1 MRPALHQQS
10 GKNMTQ
16 THSDQKAT
24 YMLYSIFSAL
34 KSSRFSEKAKQ
45 ILRLCLISATF
56 LNFNLV
62 HAKTTSTLQFV
73 DSQSIQQQIQ
83 NYIHEL
89 MEAAAMDTTEIEI
102 VPNKISKTLKLPSC
116 KQPLSLSREGNK
128 SIYGRNTVK
137 VSCSSPKWSFYSG
150 ASVKAFGTILTAA
163 MPIAKGEVITKS
175 HIQATRID
183 RAKIS
188 GNTLTN
194 PSLIL
199 GMAAKRPIRQG
210 KMLTSYQFE
219 QPKLIERGDGVV
231 IQAIGKS
238 MTVSTAGEA
247 LSQGRLGENIRVRNL
262 KSDREIIAKVKN
274 KDTVVVMLY

>member
-1 MRPALHQQS
+1 
-10 GKNMTQ
+10 MTQ
-16 THSDQKAT
+16 IHSDQKAN
-24 YMLYSIFSAL
+24 YMLHSIFSAL
-34 KSSRFSEKAKQ
+34 KSSRLLEKAKQ
-45 ILRLCLISATF
+45 FLGLCFISAAL
-56 LNFNLV
+56 LNPNMTYS
-62 HAKTTSTLQFV
+62 AASSTLQFV
-73 DSQSIQQQIQ
+73 DSQTIQQQIQ
-83 NYIHEL
+83 KYIHSL
-89 MEAAAMDTTEIEI
+89 MEVAAMDTTEIEI
-102 VPNKISKTLKLPSC
+102 IPNKISKTLKLPNC
-116 KQPLSLSREGNK
+116 KHPLSLSREGNK

-150 ASVKAFGTILTAA
+150 ATVKAFGTILTAA
-163 MPIAKGEVITKS
+163 LPIAKGEIITKG
-175 HIQATRID
+175 HIQSTRID

-210 KMLTSYQFE
+210 NILTSYQFE
-219 QPKLIERGDGVV
+219 KPKLIKRGDGVV